1 MARTGVT
8 GSGSKMDDV
17 VEENRNHKHAKMV
30 IQEINLSLMYYFP
43 YYLHFSLLMETA
55 EIHGTGW
62 LHHQETTEKVD
73 QFVELSIV
81 FFLLFICP
89 ISILVSFAL
98 CFRQVSHSLSLL
110 YARQTR
116 SPSLRGGL
124 LGFCQVAL
132 TLLPTWRLGLLQ
144 GSPFNVGADI
154 WPGQFPA
161 EIEGVAILGVAMMI
175 KAFCLNRSPSPTMN
189 VTREVCYVFRILNC
203 FWGLR
208 TKCKLMFCWNQSSV

>member
-1 MARTGVT
+1 
-8 GSGSKMDDV
+8 MDDV
-17 VEENRNHKHAKMV
+17 VEENRNHKHAK
-30 IQEINLSLMYYFP
+30 INLSLMYYFL

-55 EIHGTGW
+55 EIRGTGNGYITRKP
-62 LHHQETTEKVD
+62 LKVD

-89 ISILVSFAL
+89 ISTLVSFAL

-132 TLLPTWRLGLLQ
+132 TPLPT
-144 GSPFNVGADI
+144 
-154 WPGQFPA
+154 
-161 EIEGVAILGVAMMI
+161 
-175 KAFCLNRSPSPTMN
+175 
-189 VTREVCYVFRILNC
+189 
-203 FWGLR
+203 
-208 TKCKLMFCWNQSSV
+208 